1 MRGGVGVVDARWD
14 WNGECHVV
22 PTSVLENLIGLKPGK
37 GGGRGGWLGLS
48 GLFLYYTTL
57 RYTLHFT
64 TQHTTLHLHLTTIRY
79 PACEPYTYLPYYT
92 PHYNTPTLHYRTLLA
107 YHTLPYTPHHTTL
120 HYTAPYL
127 HYTELHI
134 KDPAVLQCSVMVL
147 SYVQWNVV

>member
-1 MRGGVGVVDARWD
+1 MLCSVVSCWGVVCNVRVS
-14 WNGECHVV
+14 VV
-22 PTSVLENLIGLKPGK
+22 IDGNSYI
-37 GGGRGGWLGLS
+37 
-48 GLFLYYTTL
+48 
-57 RYTLHFT
+57 
-64 TQHTTLHLHLTTIRY
+64 
-79 PACEPYTYLPYYT
+79 
-92 PHYNTPTLHYRTLLA
+92 NTPTLHNFTLLA